1 MSYSDTQKLYMVAG
15 VLALALLI
23 GGIVMAMRKKSEKDS
38 EDYQAPRATKK
49 PPPVGMMYN
58 KQGRLVFTPINT
70 TQSMQGGFR

>member
-38 EDYQAPRATKK
+38 EEDYPRRRFGSGYK
-49 PPPVGMMYN
+49 VGGTGVW
-58 KQGRLVFTPINT
+58 K
-70 TQSMQGGFR
+70 FR